1 MLNSGQC
8 LHSRSV
14 SDTQITNTMS
24 QLLIINGT
32 IVTSESILKAD
43 LAVEEGVISKISH
56 FNPSDFQD
64 YQKIDATDK
73 YIFPGGID
81 AHVHLQLPTPAGPSC
96 DDFLSGSKAAIAGG
110 TTYLIDFVTP
120 SHGQPLKEAL
130 SLRLKE
136 SEKCLINCNLHMGIT
151 WFDKSIPEQMEWC
164 VKEAGI
170 RSFKAYLAYKG
181 TIGLEYSE
189 LEKVMET
196 AASLD
201 ATVLVHCEEGDLILR
216 NQKEFI
222 SHGKTAPL
230 YHALSRPPESE
241 SESVRK
247 VIDLCR
253 KTGCKTYI
261 VHTSTAKSIEY
272 IRSAKKEGLPLF
284 CETCPQYLLLDESV
298 YSKPLPDSL
307 KYVISPPIRSKADQ
321 DALWTA
327 LADGTVDVISTDH
340 CPFNTKGQKD
350 VGINDFTKIPNGA
363 GGIENRLALLYTYG
377 VLTQKISLQQFV
389 KLTATNAALIF
400 GLYPRKGSI
409 SVGSYADLVIWNPE
423 VKSIISVENQM
434 QKCDSNI
441 YEGFWISGEAE
452 YVILKGQIVRQV
464 DTE

>member
-1 MLNSGQC
+1 
-8 LHSRSV
+8 
-14 SDTQITNTMS
+14 
-24 QLLIINGT
+24 
-32 IVTSESILKAD
+32 
-43 LAVEEGVISKISH
+43 
-56 FNPSDFQD
+56 
-64 YQKIDATDK
+64 
-73 YIFPGGID
+73 
-81 AHVHLQLPTPAGPSC
+81 
-96 DDFLSGSKAAIAGG
+96 
-110 TTYLIDFVTP
+110 
-120 SHGQPLKEAL
+120 
-130 SLRLKE
+130 
-136 SEKCLINCNLHMGIT
+136 
-151 WFDKSIPEQMEWC
+151 
-164 VKEAGI
+164 
-170 RSFKAYLAYKG
+170 
-181 TIGLEYSE
+181 
-189 LEKVMET
+189 
-196 AASLD
+196 
-201 ATVLVHCEEGDLILR
+201 
-216 NQKEFI
+216 
-222 SHGKTAPL
+222 
-230 YHALSRPPESE
+230 
-241 SESVRK
+241 
-247 VIDLCR
+247 
-253 KTGCKTYI
+253 
-261 VHTSTAKSIEY
+261 
-272 IRSAKKEGLPLF
+272 
-284 CETCPQYLLLDESV
+284 
-298 YSKPLPDSL
+298 LPDSL